1 MSCQKDANSG
11 QKEANSQEITL
22 DVELL
27 ESSFA
32 QIRPRLS
39 SFAASFYQVLFI
51 LHPETKPLFEN
62 TNMEAQEQK
71 LAESLVLVV
80 LNLRQLGFLTQALK
94 DLGAR
99 HVQYGILPEHYPLV
113 GNAILTTF
121 SYYLGSDWTPEVKK
135 AWKDAYNLIS
145 SIMLEGV
152 RDLDSNSVRETWSTT
167 NKSTEKSIVAREKK
181 NYPRKVSTSPNLPT
195 QAVQNESGRQKD
207 PKTAQKE
214 ADYAEIPL
222 NIELLERS
230 FAQIRPRLSK
240 FSASFYKN
248 LFIIY
253 PEIQALFAN
262 TDMKAQEQ
270 KLVDSL
276 VLLILNLRQPE
287 LWTQALRDLGAR
299 HVNYGTFAEHYP
311 LVGNALLTTLK
322 QYLGSDWTPEVR
334 QAWKDAYH
342 LISTTMLEGA
352 ENLPSNVIDD
362 NWSPLHRR
370 KTTVPAVTGVPRS
383 TQRQLREKPTGA
395 QTNPNHPRKI
405 PKNPNLSGQSNH
417 NEFYENLLAA
427 ILILGSLSVIL
438 FILL

>member
-1 MSCQKDANSG
+1 MSLQKD
-11 QKEANSQEITL
+11 ANSQEITL

-113 GNAILTTF
+113 GNVILTTF
-121 SYYLGSDWTPEVKK
+121 RYYLGSDWTPEVKK

-152 RDLDSNSVRETWSTT
+152 RDLDSNSVRETWSTP
-167 NKSTEKSIVAREKK
+167 NKSTEKSIVPREKK
-181 NYPRKVSTSPNLPT
+181 NYPRKVSTSPNLPA
-195 QAVQNESGRQKD
+195 QAVQNETWTKKD
-207 PKTAQKE
+207 PETAKQE
-214 ADYAEIPL
+214 ADYAEVPL
-222 NIELLERS
+222 NIELLESS
-230 FAQIRPRLSK
+230 FAKTRPRLSK
-240 FSASFYKN
+240 VSASFYKN

-299 HVNYGTFAEHYP
+299 HVSYGTFAEHYP
-311 LVGNALLTTLK
+311 LVGNALLTTFK
-322 QYLGSDWTPEVR
+322 QYLRSDWTPEVR
-334 QAWKDAYH
+334 QAWKDAYN

-352 ENLPSNVIDD
+352 KNLPSNVIDD
-362 NWSPLHRR
+362 NW
-370 KTTVPAVTGVPRS
+370 S

-395 QTNPNHPRKI
+395 QKNPHHPRKI
-405 PKNPNLSGQSNH
+405 PKHPNLSGQSNH
-417 NEFYENLLAA
+417 NEFSANLLAA
-427 ILILGSLSVIL
+427 ILIVGSLSVIL